1 MNAKAIWQRPYCFFR
16 RSICENGYF
25 YKYVS
30 QLVSC
35 EELRGLVQD
44 SDLVVIGHFS
54 IDTIHLP
61 SRTGPL
67 VILGGSVAYSSL
79 VTRRLGGSVA
89 VISKVGGDFPEAYW

>member
-1 MNAKAIWQRPYCFFR
+1 M
-16 RSICENGYF
+16 
-25 YKYVS
+25 
-30 QLVSC
+30 
-35 EELRGLVQD
+35 QD

-61 SRTGPL
+61 SRTRPF

-89 VISKVGGDFPEAYW
+89 VISKVGGDFPEAYLWWLGQEGVDLSGVVKLANEQTTRFELEYSED